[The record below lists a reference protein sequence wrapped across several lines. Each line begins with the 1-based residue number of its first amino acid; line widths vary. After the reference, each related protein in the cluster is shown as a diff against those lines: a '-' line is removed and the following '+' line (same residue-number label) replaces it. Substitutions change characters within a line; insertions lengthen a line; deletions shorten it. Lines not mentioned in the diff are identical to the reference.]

1 MQVKQAALLNCL
13 LVVFISDLNWWESAT
28 IVISLKLGGS
38 MMGTFQWVFMSP
50 CSIWP
55 FQIQIPEHTVSMLVQ
70 IIFWTRWNCWYHIL
84 KNGCDPIFTHFSN
97 IWKDQIQIQHLM
109 LNLPTRTW
117 SILFLHFTKSSS
129 TEIHYQPT
137 KKQNFFE
144 MTSKCCHLVLA
155 PRLRE
160 KIAFSFCFVKI
171 DWHFPFF
178 STLIVTF
185 RSKGCIISGNIG
197 FRYHGRGPGLKMI
210 TGN

>member
-70 IIFWTRWNCWYHIL
+70 IIFWTRWNCGYHIL

-160 KIAFSFCFVKI
+160 KNCLFLLFCQNRLAFPILQHVNS
-171 DWHFPFF
+171 HFQIKRLYYQWKYRF
-178 STLIVTF
+178 
-185 RSKGCIISGNIG
+185 
-197 FRYHGRGPGLKMI
+197 
-210 TGN
+210 